1 MTRKVLIYFF
11 LICFVSAVYGKYIT
25 GNVTY
30 DKYSLIIDGE
40 RQFIYSGAF
49 HYWRLPSPS
58 LWRDILEKLKSA
70 GMSATTVYFAWS
82 YHSPKSHLYNFEGVR
97 DIDKLFNVTG
107 EVGLHLISRPGPY
120 INAETNAGGFPGWLV
135 SSLKGLARTDD
146 PYYTAAWE
154 QWLSAVDP
162 HLQKFQSP
170 YGGPIIAVQVENEY
184 DVGNLSAKYMELL
197 EAKFREDGIVVPL
210 TTNVYG
216 DRSTWTSGPGAVD
229 IQGIDSYPQ
238 GFDCRNPSQW
248 HAIPTYFAAA
258 HAENNPTEPM
268 YNPEYQGGSFDPWAG
283 PGYYYCYELT
293 NGDFERVF
301 YQNQIAQ
308 GETMLNFYMTFGG
321 TTWGWLPFPG
331 VYTSYDYGAAI
342 NEGRQLTDKY
352 SEQKLM
358 ANFFRVFKPLRKMD
372 SIQVASPTNPTLY
385 LQGRENKDDGTQLY
399 ILRHQDGT
407 SITKETTRILVQGI
421 LGDYQIPREEGTY
434 ILIDR
439 RDSKMLPCFY
449 GFGDQYLVYST
460 AEMMT
465 HTTVQ
470 GESGQVDTAIFYLG
484 EMQYGELMF
493 YFQNAVFEPSIQVYE
508 GQLQKLHWD
517 SSRNQLRI
525 NYQQSQVI
533 RLMISSQQRPL
544 YLILASRE
552 VAKKWWNIES
562 DDGDVLLSGPYL
574 VRSAK
579 YTDDGGLH
587 LRGDTEIE
595 TQLKVLPPKPATY
608 LTWNGEYLENVK
620 HESPLTLVTTLPGP
634 PPVYLPPLDF
644 WKFKYGTPEK
654 EASFDDSDWVTADKN
669 HTNCPFKP
677 ITLPVLY
684 MDDYG
689 FHVGDV
695 WFRGRFSSNETVRG
709 IVLTGEGGD
718 FSVYSVWLNGHFL
731 GTAENGTATFHFKKE
746 QLAAQ
751 GDNVI
756 AILLE
761 NMGHDEDYT
770 NTHNKW
776 QHPRG
781 LVQARLISGCSCE
794 KNDMSDVPI
803 YWKIQGNLRGEEYID
818 SARGPFN
825 NGGLYGERHGWYLP
839 GFPDEDWE
847 QVILPHR
854 FSEAGVAWYRT
865 TFELNIPEGVDASI
879 GIRIEDTDPDSRYRA
894 LIFLNGWM
902 LGHYIN
908 YVGPQHFFALPNGIL
923 NPRGSNQLS
932 IAVWGQE
939 GGEGL
944 SHVAL
949 ETYAIHLG
957 GVPVEMVYSP
967 DYKELFL

>member
-1 MTRKVLIYFF
+1 MRRSLIIF
-11 LICFVSAVYGKYIT
+11 LLISLTLLVHAEFKT

-58 LWRDILEKLKSA
+58 LWKDILEKLKAA

-82 YHSPKSHLYNFEGVR
+82 YHSPKSHLYNFESIR
-97 DIDKLFNVTG
+97 DIDRLLDMAKETG
-107 EVGLHLISRPGPY
+107 LYLISRPGPY

-135 SSLKGLARTDD
+135 SSLVGLARTDD
-146 PYYTAAWE
+146 PDYTAAWQ
-154 QWLSAVDP
+154 QWFSAVDP
-162 HLQKFQSP
+162 YLAKHQCP
-170 YGGPIIAVQVENEY
+170 YGGPIIGVQVENEY
-184 DVGNLSAKYMELL
+184 DVGNLSAKYMQLL

-210 TTNVYG
+210 TFNDAIDQPNWAY
-216 DRSTWTSGPGAVD
+216 GPGAVN
-229 IQGIDSYPQ
+229 IYGLDSYPQ
-238 GFDCRNPSQW
+238 GFDCSNPSHW
-248 HAIPTYFAAA
+248 FPVPTYFATA
-258 HAENNPTEPM
+258 HEQYNPNEPM
-268 YNPEYQGGSFDPWAG
+268 YNPEFQGGSFDPWHG
-283 PGYYYCYELT
+283 PGYHYCYEMT
-293 NGDFERVF
+293 NSNFERVF

-308 GETMLNFYMTFGG
+308 GETMMNFYMTFGG

-358 ANFFRVFKPLRKMD
+358 ANFFRVFKPLRRMD
-372 SIQVASPTNPTLY
+372 TLQVVQPTSPTLY
-385 LQGRENKDDGTQLY
+385 LQGRVNEEDGTQLY
-399 ILRHQDGT
+399 ILRHRNST
-407 SITKETTRILVQGI
+407 SITKETTRILIQGVA
-421 LGDYQIPREEGTY
+421 GDYEIPQEPGTY

-439 RDSKMLPCFY
+439 RDSKMLPCY
-449 GFGDQYLVYST
+449 YRFGNQYLNYST

-465 HTTVQ
+465 HTTVTD
-470 GESGQVDTAIFYLG
+470 SNRDTDVAIFYLG
-484 EMQYGELMF
+484 EKQYGELMF
-493 YFQNAVFEPSIQVYE
+493 SFENAEYEPIIEVFE
-508 GQLQKLHWD
+508 GKLDKTHWEQE
-517 SSRNQLRI
+517 SKHLRI
-525 NYQQSQVI
+525 NYQQNEVT
-533 RLMISSQQRPL
+533 RLMILSDARPL
-544 YLILASRE
+544 YLILASRK
-552 VAKKWWNIES
+552 VAKQWWNIES
-562 DDGDVLLSGPYL
+562 NQGDVLVSGPYL
-574 VRSAK
+574 VRTAK
-579 YTDDGGLH
+579 YGSDGGLH

-595 TQLKVLPPKPATY
+595 TTLRVIPPKVPTY
-608 LTWNGEYLENVK
+608 ITWNGEELSNLVCE
-620 HESPLTLVTTLPGP
+620 EPLTWKTSIPGP
-634 PPVYLPPLDF
+634 PPVYLPSLDF
-644 WKFKYGTPEK
+644 WKFKYETYEK
-654 EASFDDSDWVTADKN
+654 EPNFNDSDWVIADKN
-669 HTNCPFKP
+669 HTNSPFKP

-695 WFRGRFSSNETVRG
+695 WFRGHFSSKDNDVKG
-709 IVLTGEGGD
+709 ITLTGEGGD
-718 FSVYSVWLNGHFL
+718 FSVYSCGSMDTSWELQIM
-731 GTAENGTATFHFKKE
+731 E
-746 QLAAQ
+746 QEHSEA
-751 GDNVI
+751 DNVI

-781 LVQARLISGCSCE
+781 LVQAKLVTSCRE
-794 KNDMSDVPI
+794 MDDDIPI
-803 YWKIQGNLRGEEYID
+803 HWRIQGNLRGEEYID

-839 GFPDEDWE
+839 GFPDKDWE
-847 QVILPHR
+847 QVTLPHT

-865 TFELNIPEGVDASI
+865 TFDLDIPEDADASI
-879 GIRIEDTDPDSRYRA
+879 GVRIEDANSSSRYRA

-908 YVGPQHFFALPNGIL
+908 YVGPQHFFALPTGIL

-944 SHVAL
+944 SFVGL
-949 ETYAIHLG
+949 ETYAVHRG

-967 DYKELFL
+967 DYKDLFG